1 MPRRRLPMAVDR
13 LSSPPDR
20 ANGMGIDGMATLEDV
35 LGFWFR
41 EADPKQWFIKD
52 DGFDATLRSRFGALH
67 AEAAAGG
74 LADWEATAD
83 GRMALIL
90 VLDQMSRNLFRGDPR
105 AFAQDA
111 RARAVARRAIAA
123 GDHVFAPPERC
134 QFLFLPFEHSE
145 DVADQLWSDALFR
158 ALGDANLIDY
168 AERHRVIV
176 EQFGR
181 FPHRNAALGRT
192 GTPEELAFL
201 EQPNSSF

>member
-1 MPRRRLPMAVDR
+1 MPRRRLPGADDR
-13 LSSPPDR
+13 LSSPPVR
-20 ANGMGIDGMATLEDV
+20 ANGMGSDNMATPEEV

-41 EADPKQWFIKD
+41 EADPKHWFAKD
-52 DGFDATLRSRFGALH
+52 DGFDATLRDRFGAVH

-74 LADWEATAD
+74 LGDWEATAD

-90 VLDQMSRNLFRGDPR
+90 VLDQMSRNLYRNDSR

-111 RARAVARRAIAA
+111 RARDVARRAIAA
-123 GDHVFAPPERC
+123 GDHAFAPPERC

-145 DVADQLWSDALFR
+145 DLADQLWCDALFR

-168 AERHRVIV
+168 AERHRVII
-176 EQFGR
+176 ERFGR

-192 GTPEELAFL
+192 GTAEELAFL

>member
-1 MPRRRLPMAVDR
+1 MQADVT
-13 LSSPPDR
+13 
-20 ANGMGIDGMATLEDV
+20 AADV
-35 LGFWFR
+35 LTFWF
-41 EADPKQWFIKD
+41 EECTPAAWFEKND
-52 DGFDATLRSRFGALH
+52 AFDQTLRDRFAGAHAKAADGAL
-67 AEAAAGG
+67 AAW
-74 LADWEATAD
+74 ADTRD
-83 GRMALIL
+83 GRLALLIL
-90 VLDQMSRNLFRGDPR
+90 LDQMSRNMFRDSAK

-111 RARAVARRAIAA
+111 LARDVARRALGE
-123 GDHVFAPPERC
+123 GDHVFCDPNRC
-134 QFLFLPFEHSE
+134 LFLFLPFEHSE

-176 EQFGR
+176 ERFGR